1 MFYNS
6 IINISLILIK
16 SDYTAF
22 NIRIGVII

>member
-6 IINISLILIK
+6 IINISTILIE
-16 SDYTAF
+16 SDDAAF

>member
-6 IINISLILIK
+6 IINISLILVK
-16 SDYTAF
+16 SDDAAF